1 MYLFQPLTADTRRS
15 ITMIIPK
22 EEEEEEEEYDNSI
35 IFLMAELKSLCF
47 PSG

>member
-1 MYLFQPLTADTRRS
+1 
-15 ITMIIPK
+15 MIIPK
-22 EEEEEEEEYDNSI
+22 EEEEEEEEECDNSI